1 MMKIKLKYTFEASI
15 SAYLLILLI
24 VTTMN
29 LMQRVPITA
38 GYKMYTIAFAIA
50 MPIVFILI
58 IVDELHTQALL
69 KKNENH

>member
-1 MMKIKLKYTFEASI
+1 MRIKLKYTFEASI
-15 SAYLLILLI
+15 STYLLILLI

-29 LMQRVPITA
+29 LMQHVPITA

-50 MPIVFILI
+50 LPIVFILI
-58 IVDELHTQALL
+58 VVDELYTQVLL